1 VQDRSL
7 AQDLV
12 PTRAI
17 IDIGSN
23 TVRLV
28 VYGGPV
34 RAPTVLHNEKVTAR
48 LGKGVAET
56 GRLAPKAA
64 DAALAAL
71 ARYRALLDL
80 QAVPAIDVVATAA
93 VRDAADGPEF
103 LARVAALGFSPRL
116 LTGVEEAWTG
126 ALGVIG
132 AFPGARGVVA
142 DLGGGSL
149 ELIDIDGE
157 VTSFPVS
164 LPLGTL
170 RLPPLREKGDRAFAR
185 TVRGL
190 IEASGWNAPA
200 NGTLYLVG
208 GSLRALARVA
218 LEQVQ
223 WPTDDSHGFALPA
236 PIAADVA
243 RKVLAA
249 RPEVLAAVPGISA
262 SRLASLPDA
271 AALLL
276 ALIEVTGAGQI
287 VFSAWGLREGLLYQ
301 SLTPAQRGQDPML
314 AGMAAHAGRHGV
326 TLAGATMIAGWTA
339 RINSPAARQP
349 GYPGDENLRLCT
361 ALLARSIATLEPNLR
376 PDAARSWSLRKRW
389 IGISN
394 RQRAMLAA
402 TLLANAGLPDL
413 PTELLPLAD
422 EADLRE
428 ALAWGLAV
436 RLCRRFTGGAPAA
449 LAASALAPVG
459 NALVLAVREPFAAL
473 VNDAAQRDLKA
484 LAAALGLKARVRV
497 LGEDED
503 LP

>member
-361 ALLARSIATLEPNLR
+361 ALLARLNPTCAPMPR
-376 PDAARSWSLRKRW
+376 AAGRC
-389 IGISN
+389 
-394 RQRAMLAA
+394 
-402 TLLANAGLPDL
+402 ANAGSGSATASAPCSPPPCWPMPACRTCRPNCFRWPTKPTCAKHWPGALPC
-413 PTELLPLAD
+413 AC
-422 EADLRE
+422 A
-428 ALAWGLAV
+428 AAS
-436 RLCRRFTGGAPAA
+436 PAA
-449 LAASALAPVG
+449 RPPPWPQARSRPWAMRWSWPCASRSPRWSTMPPSAISRRWPPRWG
-459 NALVLAVREPFAAL
+459 
-473 VNDAAQRDLKA
+473 
-484 LAAALGLKARVRV
+484 
-497 LGEDED
+497 
-503 LP
+503 